1 MSYFFGGIF
10 IMNYEINENTLA
22 ILYDGYDKTKIIELG
37 NEYEI
42 NEKAY
47 KIMEENCE
55 YYGSTYVG
63 RIKAA
68 KKMLNCSY
76 KIPVLVEESNSL
88 IFFPTMSSLAE
99 ECSWINYSAIQDYA
113 KKNNFVELRFENN
126 KKIDIDMSKISLENQ
141 LARSSRLESIIRNR
155 RRQ

>member
-1 MSYFFGGIF
+1 
-10 IMNYEINENTLA
+10 MNYEINENTLA
-22 ILYDGYDKTKIIELG
+22 ILYDGYDRTKVVELN

-42 NEKAY
+42 KERAY
-47 KIMEENCE
+47 KIMEQNCE

-88 IFFPTMSSLAE
+88 IFFPTMSSLSE
-99 ECSWINYSAIQDYA
+99 ECSWINYSAIQNYI
-113 KKNNFVELRFENN
+113 KKNNIIELDFGNN
-126 KKIDIDMSKISLENQ
+126 KKINVEMSKISLENQ
-141 LARSSRLESIIRNR
+141 LARASRLESIIRNR
-155 RRQ
+155 KQQ